1 MQNPTKLES
10 EIQNILKD
18 TASQIQSFKES
29 CQIDVQM
36 NYIHDAIEVCNYQTE
51 VWSIDAQDSINNKL
65 PSLKFDNAQRPVQS
79 SPWIVMVT
87 QNSLLILWES
97 SKSIIKVNQEDVH
110 LEN

>member
-36 NYIHDAIEVCNYQTE
+36 NYIHDAIEVRNYRNE
-51 VWSIDAQDSINNKL
+51 VRSVDYVQDSTLNTNEL
-65 PSLKFDNAQRPVQS
+65 PSL
-79 SPWIVMVT
+79 
-87 QNSLLILWES
+87 ES
-97 SKSIIKVNQEDVH
+97 SLMMHNDDLFSQAQES
-110 LEN
+110 